1 MVMST
6 LTALGAPL
14 LTRFALNRA
23 EKHGFLPAR
32 HYLRRALLLL
42 QENHVAEAFPLL
54 QQAMRGPHPPLQALA
69 AVDLALMK
77 LDTHLAGL
85 EREAQ
90 EARDR
95 VQAIEREFADTYRRT
110 TQRLADRLY
119 VWGPA
124 VWSILWLGGL
134 IGMAV
139 VLAAHYVALPL
150 ELGGLAGAA
159 ALGVLGHYE
168 KILATRR
175 QRVAR
180 QRRRRLQRQAGYLLE
195 RLQQT
200 KAAYS
205 AIQEQQASI
214 AEWRQR
220 FADLLETQSGE
231 APSRRCGQAAGYI
244 DRIKRHVQTQIVRF
258 GRRNSTLPQK

>member
-42 QENHVAEAFPLL
+42 QEDHVAEAYPLL
-54 QQAMRGPHPPLQALA
+54 QQAMRGPRPPLQALA
-69 AVDLALMK
+69 ALDLALMK

-85 EREAQ
+85 EREAR

-95 VQAIEREFADTYRRT
+95 MQAIEHEFADTRRRIA
-110 TQRLADRLY
+110 QRLADRLY

-124 VWSILWLGGL
+124 VWSMLWLGGL

-139 VLAAHYVALPL
+139 VLAAHYAALPL
-150 ELGGLAGAA
+150 ELGGPAGAA
-159 ALGVLGHYE
+159 ALAMVGHYE
-168 KILATRR
+168 KNLATRR
-175 QRVAR
+175 QRVVR
-180 QRRRRLQRQAGYLLE
+180 LRRRRLQRQAGYLLE
-195 RLQQT
+195 RLQQAR
-200 KAAYS
+200 AAYS
-205 AIQEQQASI
+205 AIQKQQARM
-214 AEWRQR
+214 AAWRQR

-231 APSRRCGQAAGYI
+231 VPSRRRGRAARHI
-244 DRIKRHVQTQIVRF
+244 DRIKRHVQTQIARF